1 MERVMEAQR
10 TAKIVSEWQHVL
22 LKCLYWSSRLQFRW
36 AKNQQAREKRAE
48 VRGQLRSISS
58 FCAKADLVFDWWCL
72 SFQGMREMDE
82 KKKNKRRMEDD
93 DEESQA
99 IKMPSRKMKFA
110 GLSKKKKRRNW
121 SKNKCFHDYRT
132 AQLKL
137 YLRQEFMLPQSD
149 LHQRFLFYEFL
160 KDLFPWQSS
169 SCIKRLERRE
179 RLNESITS

>member
-1 MERVMEAQR
+1 MYCWSV
-10 TAKIVSEWQHVL
+10 
-22 LKCLYWSSRLQFRW
+22 YWSSRLQFRW

-121 SKNKCFHDYRT
+121 SEVKTSVFT
-132 AQLKL
+132 
-137 YLRQEFMLPQSD
+137 
-149 LHQRFLFYEFL
+149 
-160 KDLFPWQSS
+160 
-169 SCIKRLERRE
+169 IIE
-179 RLNESITS
+179 RLSWSYILDRSLCYLSLTSINGFFLRVLEGSFSLTEFVLHKTPRKAWKIERVHY

>member
-1 MERVMEAQR
+1 MEAQR

-22 LKCLYWSSRLQFRW
+22 LKCLLVESTPISISE
-36 AKNQQAREKRAE
+36 NQQAREKRAE
-48 VRGQLRSISS
+48 VREQLRSISS

-110 GLSKKKKRRNW
+110 GLSKKKKRRN
-121 SKNKCFHDYRT
+121 
-132 AQLKL
+132 
-137 YLRQEFMLPQSD
+137 
-149 LHQRFLFYEFL
+149 
-160 KDLFPWQSS
+160 
-169 SCIKRLERRE
+169 
-179 RLNESITS
+179 